1 MKKGM
6 ACLLALVMALA
17 LTACTRTA
25 QPQNGGDAAPTDP
38 TVPAEPD
45 AGYNT
50 GAGEVVQIK
59 GFRSIDI
66 EWVSGA
72 VNVELYDGEGIQLS
86 ETMMDGGDVALK
98 MEWRVDED
106 NNTLDI
112 RSQPL
117 TVSASQKKQLTVKL
131 PRSTVLH
138 ELNIDAVSADVSV
151 DLTEEDTLTLTELD
165 VSSVS
170 GTVSVHAANAGEI
183 SLETTSGA
191 ITGSVRTDKL
201 EADSVSGSIDLA
213 LETQPKELEAE
224 TTSGD
229 ITLTLARQP
238 EAVAIDF
245 HTVSGQLR
253 SDVTNSPDA
262 PAVWKLET
270 VSGNADIFLMQ

>member
-59 GFRSIDI
+59 GFRSINI

-86 ETMMDGGDVALK
+86 ETMLDGGDVALK

-106 NNTLDI
+106 DNTLDI

-213 LETQPKELEAE
+213 LETQPKELEA
-224 TTSGD
+224 
-229 ITLTLARQP
+229 
-238 EAVAIDF
+238 
-245 HTVSGQLR
+245 
-253 SDVTNSPDA
+253 
-262 PAVWKLET
+262 
-270 VSGNADIFLMQ
+270 

>member
-1 MKKGM
+1 MKRGM

-25 QPQNGGDAAPTDP
+25 QPQTGGDAAPTDP

-86 ETMMDGGDVALK
+86 ETMM
-98 MEWRVDED
+98 EWRVDED
-106 NNTLDI
+106 DNTLDI

-117 TVSASQKKQLTVKL
+117 TVSASQKKQLTVRL

-245 HTVSGQLR
+245 RTVSGQLR

>member
-1 MKKGM
+1 MQVTQGRSGLPIPETVEIPM
-6 ACLLALVMALA
+6 SMHIGAPANPVVN
-17 LTACTRTA
+17 
-25 QPQNGGDAAPTDP
+25 PGDYVKVGQLIGEQAGFISAP
-38 TVPAEPD
+38 V
-45 AGYNT
+45 
-50 GAGEVVQIK
+50 
-59 GFRSIDI
+59 
-66 EWVSGA
+66 
-72 VNVELYDGEGIQLS
+72 
-86 ETMMDGGDVALK
+86 
-98 MEWRVDED
+98 
-106 NNTLDI
+106 
-112 RSQPL
+112 
-117 TVSASQKKQLTVKL
+117 
-131 PRSTVLH
+131 H
-138 ELNIDAVSADVSV
+138 
-151 DLTEEDTLTLTELD
+151 
-165 VSSVS
+165 SSVS

>member
-98 MEWRVDED
+98 MEWRVNED
-106 NNTLDI
+106 DNTLDI

-117 TVSASQKKQLTVKL
+117 TVSASQKKQLTVRDRK
-131 PRSTVLH
+131 
-138 ELNIDAVSADVSV
+138 SV
-151 DLTEEDTLTLTELD
+151 
-165 VSSVS
+165 V
-170 GTVSVHAANAGEI
+170 
-183 SLETTSGA
+183 
-191 ITGSVRTDKL
+191 
-201 EADSVSGSIDLA
+201 
-213 LETQPKELEAE
+213 
-224 TTSGD
+224 
-229 ITLTLARQP
+229 
-238 EAVAIDF
+238 
-245 HTVSGQLR
+245 
-253 SDVTNSPDA
+253 
-262 PAVWKLET
+262 
-270 VSGNADIFLMQ
+270 

>member
-1 MKKGM
+1 MKKGI
-6 ACLLALVMALA
+6 ALLLALVMTLVLA
-17 LTACTRTA
+17 ACTQTPPPSRTDGEGTA
-25 QPQNGGDAAPTDP
+25 L
-38 TVPAEPD
+38 PD
-45 AGYNT
+45 EGYSAGN
-50 GAGEVVQIK
+50 VDIVQLN
-59 GFRSIDI
+59 GFRSINID
-66 EWVSGA
+66 WTSGF
-72 VNVELYDGEGIQLS
+72 VTVELYDGQGIELS
-86 ETMMDGGDVALK
+86 ETMMDGSDVALK

-106 NNTLDI
+106 DSTLDI
-112 RSQPL
+112 LSQPL
-117 TVSASQKKQLTVKL
+117 TVSASQKKQLTVRL

-201 EADSVSGSIDLA
+201 EADSVSGSIGLT
-213 LETQPKELEAE
+213 LETQPKELDVKSG
-224 TTSGD
+224 SGD
-229 ITLTLARQP
+229 ITLTLAQQP

-253 SDVTNSPDA
+253 SDVTNSSDA